1 MVINM
6 KRLQIEEVR
15 KANTELEEL
24 TNIFV
29 RWGNNL
35 NNGQKVSET
44 LSAFELGGIT
54 GSSAEVVGKIPY
66 DGESSTY
73 DGIHDDF
80 SPGEYLRDLIRKYQN
95 E

>member
-1 MVINM
+1 M

-15 KANTELEEL
+15 KANTELEGL

-29 RWGNNL
+29 RWGNDL
-35 NNGQKVSET
+35 NGGQQVSET

-54 GSSAEVVGKIPY
+54 GSSAEVVGKVPY
-66 DGESSTY
+66 SGGGAAFDS
-73 DGIHDDF
+73 IHDDF
-80 SPGEYLRDLIRKYQN
+80 SPSGFLRDLIRKYQD